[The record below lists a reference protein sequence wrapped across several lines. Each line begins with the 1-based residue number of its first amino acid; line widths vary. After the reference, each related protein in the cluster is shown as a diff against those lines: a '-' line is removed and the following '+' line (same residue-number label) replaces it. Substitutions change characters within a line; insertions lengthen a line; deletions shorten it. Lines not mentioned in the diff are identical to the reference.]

1 MVVQATGRVVRD
13 RRGLDLI
20 VERRVAAP
28 AAEVWK
34 WLTAPAQLKKWIGT
48 YKGSPVVGGT
58 IAFSM
63 SFEDAAGSQ
72 QVTVTE
78 CKPESRFVLD
88 WVADED
94 PWHVAVSIADLG
106 SSTVVFL
113 AQRIS
118 DPKQAG
124 EVGPGWEYYLDR
136 LLAARGGTTMP
147 DWDDYFPSQVPYY
160 ERLAT
165 DGDPIAWV
173 GR

>member
-20 VERRVAAP
+20 VERTVPAP

-34 WLTAPAQLKKWIGT
+34 WLTASTHLKKWIGS
-48 YKGSPVVGGT
+48 YKGTPIVGGE

-63 SFEDAAGSQ
+63 SFEEGSGSS

-78 CKPESRFVLD
+78 CAQETRFVLD
-88 WVADED
+88 WVAGNGGGA

-106 SSTVVFL
+106 ASTVVFL

-136 LLAARGGTTMP
+136 MLAARSGAAMP
-147 DWDDYFPSQVPYY
+147 ECLRRVSARCLTKIR
-160 ERLAT
+160 E
-165 DGDPIAWV
+165 
-173 GR
+173 